1 MRGRKGRG
9 GVKILGVDPGLSVTG
24 YGVVEGPASAPR
36 LLEAGAIRGRRYRE
50 LPDRLVAIHGAIRE
64 ILEEFRPDAVAVE
77 DLFAAHRF
85 PRAGLLMA
93 HARGAICLAAGQAG
107 VPVWSF
113 APRAV
118 KNAVVGYGQA
128 SKEQVQEMIRRVFA
142 LDEAPR
148 PHDVA
153 DALALALTG
162 LHRAAGPSLIAAAPA
177 SADTDIEAKTTE
189 NAKTRK

>member
-1 MRGRKGRG
+1 MI
-9 GVKILGVDPGLSVTG
+9 VLGVDPGLSVTG

-36 LLEAGAIRGRRYRE
+36 LVEAGAIRGRRYRE

-64 ILEEFRPDAVAVE
+64 IIEEFRPDAVAIE

-85 PRAGLLMA
+85 PRAALLMA
-93 HARGAICLAAGQAG
+93 HARGVICLAAGQAG
-107 VPVWSF
+107 VSILHF

-118 KNAVVGYGQA
+118 KNAVVGHGNA
-128 SKEQVQEMIRRVFA
+128 SKEQVQEMIQRVFG

-162 LHRAAGPSLIAAAPA
+162 LHRADGPSARNL
-177 SADTDIEAKTTE
+177 EELLVE
-189 NAKTRK
+189 NAKPRRCEGREERTI

>member
-1 MRGRKGRG
+1 
-9 GVKILGVDPGLSVTG
+9 VTG

-36 LLEAGAIRGRRYRE
+36 LIEAGAIRGRRYRE
-50 LPDRLVAIHGAIRE
+50 LSARLVAIHAAIAE
-64 ILEEFRPDAVAVE
+64 ILEEFRPDAVAIE

-93 HARGAICLAAGQAG
+93 HARGVICLAAGQAG
-107 VPVWSF
+107 IPVRNF

-118 KNAVVGYGQA
+118 KNAVVGYGHA

-142 LDEAPR
+142 LEEAPR

-162 LHRAAGPSLIAAAPA
+162 LHRASTAAELIV
-177 SADTDIEAKTTE
+177 K
-189 NAKTRK
+189 

>member
-1 MRGRKGRG
+1 MI
-9 GVKILGVDPGLSVTG
+9 ILGVDPGLSVTG

-64 ILEEFRPDAVAVE
+64 ILEEFKPDALALE

-107 VPVWSF
+107 LPVWSF

-118 KNAVVGYGQA
+118 KNAVVGYGHA
-128 SKEQVQEMIRRVFA
+128 SKEQVQEMIRRVFG
-142 LDEAPR
+142 LDAPPR

-162 LHRAAGPSLIAAAPA
+162 LHRAAGPLPVAPC
-177 SADTDIEAKTTE
+177 TGQRERE
-189 NAKTRK
+189 HRMGNAKT